1 MNIKNIIVS
10 LFTGFKKGFLIPTL
24 PENILKIQ
32 SYPLIRILRFLG
44 GVSML
49 FVLSRAHTNFPIYF
63 LYIAIFIMF
72 LFFIYHDSN
81 SLFDLQFCVY
91 FVCIFTRYTILVIYL
106 IDILF

>member
-72 LFFIYHDSN
+72 LFFIYHVIISYYRVKHVFKLLKSEATEVRN
-81 SLFDLQFCVY
+81 SE
-91 FVCIFTRYTILVIYL
+91 IINKK
-106 IDILF
+106 